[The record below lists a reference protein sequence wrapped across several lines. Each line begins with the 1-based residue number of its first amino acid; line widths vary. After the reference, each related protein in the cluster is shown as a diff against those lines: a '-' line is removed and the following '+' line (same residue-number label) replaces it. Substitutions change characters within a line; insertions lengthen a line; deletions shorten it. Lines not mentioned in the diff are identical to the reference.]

1 MSHFSLHPFFSSCS
15 ACALS
20 PQCSGRWAQG
30 VNWVKVISWARLGR
44 PGLPSPA
51 WTKTTTWQLGL
62 YHEHISQDIFCT
74 SFPIYLLKPASH
86 TCVSQSWG
94 PPPPQVGRQK
104 KCKHKNFGC
113 ICRSCV
119 VAQPRLGSLPP
130 SDTPPYNYLQLG
142 PSKKSNM
149 SHCKVCA

>member
-20 PQCSGRWAQG
+20 PQCSGRRAQG

-74 SFPIYLLKPASH
+74 SFPIYLLKPDSH
-86 TCVSQSWG
+86 TCVCQSL
-94 PPPPQVGRQK
+94 
-104 KCKHKNFGC
+104 
-113 ICRSCV
+113 
-119 VAQPRLGSLPP
+119 RLGGRKMQKTSKLWLYLLLLTMLSLGLDLSHPP
-130 SDTPPYNYLQLG
+130 THLHTTTFNLG
-142 PSKKSNM
+142 LPKNPTQV